1 MSLFVL
7 SIKEHAFSF
16 PLDEMEEERYQIYKK
31 MLSLS
36 IRWYASKVA
45 ISGWVFWSIRHFP
58 ENNLA

>member
-36 IRWYASKVA
+36 IR
-45 ISGWVFWSIRHFP
+45 
-58 ENNLA
+58 